1 MEGQHCCC
9 PNPTIAISTTTTV
22 IAATI
27 TIIASQ
33 QMTDSDLRVSLAPQS
48 RPRTAK
54 KKITLVLSQAWTHSG
69 FAEMLVQLKQR
80 LCSTVWL
87 GSVASSK
94 AGALPLQACRC
105 HCGSLAPPGGQGG
118 RTTLITFFLDAIC
131 RLRYFSSSKG
141 ISIKMH
147 SEKSS
152 SSSNRRIA
160 LLVMLAQLSLEMP

>member
-1 MEGQHCCC
+1 MEGQHCSC

-48 RPRTAK
+48 RLRTAK

-105 HCGSLAPPGGQGG
+105 HCG